1 MNLNTLDLNLLL
13 VFDAVLRTGS
23 TTLAGEELGL
33 TQSAV
38 SNGLRRLRA
47 AFDDPLFIKTPQGMS
62 PTPMAERLAPSL
74 QEGLDRIRQAIEDR
88 EDFVPAASQRQY
100 VLYASDTGQRVFL
113 PRLLGRLRREAPGI
127 QLVTLQ
133 ASPRDAPRLMA
144 AGEIDLALGFF
155 LHFQA
160 GFYRQKLFSDHYV
173 CMAAADHPA
182 IQGPM
187 TLAQY
192 MHAPHVVYR
201 PAVGSHAF
209 FEDVIDKL
217 FSEHNLRRQVV
228 LQVTH
233 GLGLPEI
240 IAGTD
245 MLVAVP
251 ASLAQACAGSPGVR
265 FLPLPFDAPLVDI
278 TQQWHE
284 RFHRDLGHAWL
295 RRTIADLFQDGG
307 SAPT

>member
-13 VFDAVLRTGS
+13 VFEAVLRTGS
-23 TTLAGEELGL
+23 TTLAGEQLGL

-62 PTPMAERLAPSL
+62 PTPTAERLATPL
-74 QEGLDRIRQAIEDR
+74 REGLDRIRHAVEDR
-88 EDFVPAASQRQY
+88 EDFIPSMAQRRF

-113 PRLLGRLRREAPGI
+113 PRLLAQLR
-127 QLVTLQ
+127 
-133 ASPRDAPRLMA
+133 RDAPGVQLITHQVPARDAPPLMA
-144 AGEIDLALGFF
+144 SGEIDLALGFF

-173 CMAAADHPA
+173 CMVSADHPA
-182 IQGPM
+182 IRDDL
-187 TLAQY
+187 TLWHY
-192 MHAPHVVYR
+192 LHAPHAVYR

-217 FSEHNLRRQVV
+217 FSEQDVQRQVV
-228 LQVTH
+228 LRVTH

-265 FLPLPFDAPLVDI
+265 FLPLPFEAPLVDI

-295 RRTIADLFQDGG
+295 RRTIAALFQDGG
-307 SAPT
+307 APPA

>member
-74 QEGLDRIRQAIEDR
+74 REGLDRIRQALDDR
-88 EDFVPAASQRQY
+88 EDFLPAASQRQY

-144 AGEIDLALGFF
+144 AG
-155 LHFQA
+155 
-160 GFYRQKLFSDHYV
+160 FYRQKLFSDHYV

-182 IQGPM
+182 IQAPM

-307 SAPT
+307 AAPA